1 MLRPKAIEK
10 ESLRKERSRKRDS
23 PVPGLARCELAA
35 KRAWYTFWGLF
46 SDYGSGNGSGSSA
59 TRRDGTPAHIRPQ
72 AGSAWTQCVS
82 SYRLNSQNLNGVL
95 KIQVCGLVSI
105 AASTVNL
112 QTNEPVASGQTAKRE
127 DVIRD
132 RTMRAALRNTE
143 YALRRWTGPPNDW
156 SMKNHR

>member
-10 ESLRKERSRKRDS
+10 ESLCKERSRKRDS

-95 KIQVCGLVSI
+95 KIQVRPYACTAQLHSNC
-105 AASTVNL
+105 AQLNRWRL
-112 QTNEPVASGQTAKRE
+112 QTPSRCLSLSLQLSPYGRTQAGQLQLCKAE
-127 DVIRD
+127 DG
-132 RTMRAALRNTE
+132 L
-143 YALRRWTGPPNDW
+143 TGIEVE
-156 SMKNHR
+156 